1 MAGTRTELADKAYIH
16 RVRDTAKAMKATD
29 PDVLVTCSGFQGGMR
44 PTGSPVHSYLLETAG
59 EHLDY
64 ISVHN
69 YWLARANALPEYD
82 YLTAITK
89 SEWPEA
95 YIRLVIDSLAE
106 LDWGSH
112 LKIAFDEWNL
122 RAWQHPGFPRASV
135 DDARAPDVRELV
147 ELRRKQ
153 NDIARQYTM
162 ADALFAASFLNACLR
177 HSDHVNM
184 ADIAPL
190 GIHADRC
197 LCIPRGL
204 SAAPISTPWRCMP
217 TSCRKG

>member
-1 MAGTRTELADKAYIH
+1 M
-16 RVRDTAKAMKATD
+16 KAMD
-29 PDVLVTCSGFQGGMR
+29 PDVLVTCSGSQGGMR
-44 PTGSPVHSYLLETAG
+44 PTGSAVHSYLLETAG

-69 YWLARANALPEYD
+69 YWFARANTLPEYD

-106 LDWGSH
+106 SDRGSH

-135 DDARAPDVRELV
+135 EDYQAPDVRELV

-153 NDIARQYTM
+153 NDVARQYTM

-177 HSDHVNM
+177 HSDHVTM
-184 ADIAPL
+184 ANVAPL
-190 GIHADRC
+190 VNT
-197 LCIPRGL
+197 P
-204 SAAPISTPWRCMP
+204 PIFAGPITLLNSTY
-217 TSCRKG
+217 